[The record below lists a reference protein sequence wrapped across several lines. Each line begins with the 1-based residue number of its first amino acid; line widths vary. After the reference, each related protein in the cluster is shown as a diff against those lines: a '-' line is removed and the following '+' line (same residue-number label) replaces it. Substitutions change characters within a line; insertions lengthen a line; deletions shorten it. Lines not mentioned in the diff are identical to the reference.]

1 MPPLPSPASADP
13 AGLHRRDEKVTAMDM
28 RKSLIVMGVLLGLL
42 ALTACSRFAGRSDDG
57 VTYRYAETDVLY
69 GELRVKKTVYR
80 AGKLKLYY
88 SGTDLSDS
96 QIRCYDANF
105 EDLGDDFK
113 CGFQKGVLTIRA
125 DFAERISGLM
135 IRKSNDSFIF
145 QLRYLDS
152 EQFAWLAQVFAYDE
166 GWSQYGDAEAYYSA
180 EERKALEDKAAA
192 ERQRTAEIFALLE
205 GTWRSEDGMRR
216 YEFAMDADNCCLIA
230 EELWFDAETQEWYST
245 YVYAESASKSWY
257 FDESCEEWEELT
269 QFVLVNRDH
278 SAANMSVIYE
288 ETEKTIRSGDDTFYK
303 DQGVSENFQ
312 RTPIG

>member
-1 MPPLPSPASADP
+1 M
-13 AGLHRRDEKVTAMDM
+13 
-28 RKSLIVMGVLLGLL
+28 
-42 ALTACSRFAGRSDDG
+42 
-57 VTYRYAETDVLY
+57 
-69 GELRVKKTVYR
+69 
-80 AGKLKLYY
+80 KLYY

-125 DFAERISGLM
+125 DFAERISGLT

-166 GWSQYGDAEAYYSA
+166 GWSQYGNTEAYYSA

-205 GTWRSEDGMRR
+205 GTWRSEDGMQR
-216 YEFAMDADNCCLIA
+216 YEFTMDDDNRCLIA

-257 FDESCEEWEELT
+257 FDETCEEWEELT

-303 DQGVSENFQ
+303 D
-312 RTPIG
+312 

>member
-1 MPPLPSPASADP
+1 
-13 AGLHRRDEKVTAMDM
+13 MDM
-28 RKSLIVMGVLLGLL
+28 RKSLVVMGVLLGLL

-69 GELRVKKTVYR
+69 GELCVKKTVYR

-166 GWSQYGDAEAYYSA
+166 GWSQYGDTEAYYSA

-192 ERQRTAEIFALLE
+192 ERQRTEEIFALLE

-230 EELWFDAETQEWYST
+230 EELWFDAENQEW
-245 YVYAESASKSWY
+245 VGMRVCAEAASKSWY
-257 FDESCEEWEELT
+257 FDETCEEWEELT
-269 QFVLVNRDH
+269 EFVLVNRDH

-303 DQGVSENFQ
+303 D
-312 RTPIG
+312 

>member
-1 MPPLPSPASADP
+1 MKLKAFLIM
-13 AGLHRRDEKVTAMDM
+13 AGLW
-28 RKSLIVMGVLLGLL
+28 MGLFC
-42 ALTACSRFAGRSDDG
+42 LTACGGADVRTYQYPETAVLFDDFQI
-57 VTYRYAETDVLY
+57 
-69 GELRVKKTVYR
+69 KKTVYSP
-80 AGKLKLYY
+80 GVMKLYY
-88 SGTDLSDS
+88 RGGQFEDTP
-96 QIRCYDANF
+96 IRCYDANF

-166 GWSQYGDAEAYYSA
+166 GWSQYGNTEAYYSA

-192 ERQRTAEIFALLE
+192 ERQTTAKIFALLE
-205 GTWRSEDGMRR
+205 GTWVSEDGMQR
-216 YEFAMDADNCCLIA
+216 YEFAMDDDNRCLIA
-230 EELWFDAETQEWYST
+230 EKLWFDAETQEWYST

-257 FDESCEEWEELT
+257 FDETCEEWEELT

-303 DQGVSENFQ
+303 D
-312 RTPIG
+312 

>member
-1 MPPLPSPASADP
+1 
-13 AGLHRRDEKVTAMDM
+13 MDM
-28 RKSLIVMGVLLGLL
+28 RKSLIAAGVLLGLL
-42 ALTACSRFAGRSDDG
+42 ALAACSRFAVRSDDG

-80 AGKLKLYY
+80 AGKMKLYY
-88 SGTDLSDS
+88 SGTDLSES

-166 GWSQYGDAEAYYSA
+166 GWSQYGNTEAYYSA

-205 GTWRSEDGMRR
+205 GTWRSEDGMQR
-216 YEFAMDADNCCLIA
+216 YEFAMDDDNRCLIA

-257 FDESCEEWEELT
+257 FDEACEQWEVFT
-269 QFVLVNRDH
+269 QIMLVNRDH

-303 DQGVSENFQ
+303 D
-312 RTPIG
+312 

>member
-1 MPPLPSPASADP
+1 
-13 AGLHRRDEKVTAMDM
+13 MDM
-28 RKSLIVMGVLLGLL
+28 RKSLIAAGVLLGLL

-69 GELRVKKTVYR
+69 GELFVKKTVYR

-88 SGTDLSDS
+88 SGADLSDS

-135 IRKSNDSFIF
+135 IRKSDDSFIF

-166 GWSQYGDAEAYYSA
+166 GWSQYGDSEAYYSA

-230 EELWFDAETQEWYST
+230 EELWFDAEKQEWVGT
-245 YVYAESASKSWY
+245 RVCAEAASKSWY
-257 FDESCEEWEELT
+257 FDETCEEWEELT

-303 DQGVSENFQ
+303 D
-312 RTPIG
+312 

>member
-1 MPPLPSPASADP
+1 M
-13 AGLHRRDEKVTAMDM
+13 
-28 RKSLIVMGVLLGLL
+28 
-42 ALTACSRFAGRSDDG
+42 
-57 VTYRYAETDVLY
+57 
-69 GELRVKKTVYR
+69 
-80 AGKLKLYY
+80 KLYY

-166 GWSQYGDAEAYYSA
+166 GWSQYGDTEAYYSA

-192 ERQRTAEIFALLE
+192 GKVDFGANYNGWRAHGAPRTVCE
-205 GTWRSEDGMRR
+205 GTNLRWMRT
-216 YEFAMDADNCCLIA
+216 IA
-230 EELWFDAETQEWYST
+230 
-245 YVYAESASKSWY
+245 V
-257 FDESCEEWEELT
+257 
-269 QFVLVNRDH
+269 
-278 SAANMSVIYE
+278 
-288 ETEKTIRSGDDTFYK
+288 
-303 DQGVSENFQ
+303 
-312 RTPIG
+312 

>member
-1 MPPLPSPASADP
+1 
-13 AGLHRRDEKVTAMDM
+13 MDM

-69 GELRVKKTVYR
+69 GELRVKKTIYR
-80 AGKLKLYY
+80 AGKLKLCY

-166 GWSQYGDAEAYYSA
+166 GWSQ
-180 EERKALEDKAAA
+180 
-192 ERQRTAEIFALLE
+192 
-205 GTWRSEDGMRR
+205 
-216 YEFAMDADNCCLIA
+216 
-230 EELWFDAETQEWYST
+230 
-245 YVYAESASKSWY
+245 
-257 FDESCEEWEELT
+257 
-269 QFVLVNRDH
+269 
-278 SAANMSVIYE
+278 
-288 ETEKTIRSGDDTFYK
+288 
-303 DQGVSENFQ
+303 
-312 RTPIG
+312 

>member
-1 MPPLPSPASADP
+1 
-13 AGLHRRDEKVTAMDM
+13 MDM

-42 ALTACSRFAGRSDDG
+42 ALAACSRFAGRSDDG

-69 GELRVKKTVYR
+69 GELCVKKTVYR
-80 AGKLKLYY
+80 AGKMKLYY
-88 SGTDLSDS
+88 SGTDLSES

-166 GWSQYGDAEAYYSA
+166 GWSQYGNTEAYYSA
-180 EERKALEDKAAA
+180 EERKALEDKSAA

-216 YEFAMDADNCCLIA
+216 YEFVMDADKCCLIA
-230 EELWFDAETQEWYST
+230 EELWFDAETQEW
-245 YVYAESASKSWY
+245 VYAEAASKSWY
-257 FDESCEEWEELT
+257 FDEACEQWEVLT
-269 QFVLVNRDH
+269 QIVLVNRDH

-288 ETEKTIRSGDDTFYK
+288 ETEKTIRSGDEVFHK
-303 DQGVSENFQ
+303 K
-312 RTPIG
+312 

>member
-1 MPPLPSPASADP
+1 
-13 AGLHRRDEKVTAMDM
+13 MDM

-69 GELRVKKTVYR
+69 GELFVKKTVYR

-166 GWSQYGDAEAYYSA
+166 GWSQYGDTEAYYSA

-230 EELWFDAETQEWYST
+230 EELWFDAEKQEWVGT
-245 YVYAESASKSWY
+245 RVCAEAASKSWY
-257 FDESCEEWEELT
+257 FDETCEEWEELK

-303 DQGVSENFQ
+303 D
-312 RTPIG
+312 

>member
-13 AGLHRRDEKVTAMDM
+13 AGPHRRDEKVTAMDM

-166 GWSQYGDAEAYYSA
+166 GWSQYGDTEAYYSA

-216 YEFAMDADNCCLIA
+216 YEFAMDDDNRCLIA

-257 FDESCEEWEELT
+257 FDETCEEWEELT

-303 DQGVSENFQ
+303 D
-312 RTPIG
+312 